1 MSEVSPAPSIELASL
16 DDVDA
21 LARLR
26 WQLYVEQEGELERF
40 EAYRVRFAPFAREAL
55 ATDRWH
61 AWVARDASGPVGAI
75 WLHTIERIPV
85 QGKIAGPIGYLTN
98 VYLEPTFRNGGLG
111 SRMLEEVLQWCRAE
125 RFSCVITWPT
135 PRSRPFYRR
144 GGFDRLDEP
153 FLLELRPDDPLGAD
167 PGSLGSS

>member
-1 MSEVSPAPSIELASL
+1 MDETDPMDVATPPPSIEEARL
-16 DDVDA
+16 DDVGD

-26 WQLYVEQEGELERF
+26 WELYVEQEGEHEPLEPYRDRF
-40 EAYRVRFAPFAREAL
+40 VAFAIRAL

-61 AWVARDASGPVGAI
+61 AWMARDASGAVGAM

-85 QGKIAGPIGYLTN
+85 PGKVAGPIGYLTN
-98 VYLEPTFRNGGLG
+98 VYVSPEHRNGGLG
-111 SRMLEEVLQWCRAE
+111 SRMLQRVLEWCRA
-125 RFSCVITWPT
+125 RGYSCVITWPT

-153 FLLELRPDDPLGAD
+153 FLIELGPDAPL
-167 PGSLGSS
+167 

>member
-1 MSEVSPAPSIELASL
+1 MSDAAPTIEPATI

-26 WQLYVEQEGELERF
+26 WELYVEQEGELEPSD
-40 EAYRVRFAPFAREAL
+40 AYRDRFASFARDAL

-61 AWVARDASGPVGAI
+61 AWVARDARRPVGAM
-75 WLHTIERIPV
+75 WLHTVERIPV
-85 QGKIAGPIGYLTN
+85 PGKRAGPIGYLTN
-98 VYLEPTFRNGGLG
+98 VYLVPAFRNGGLG
-111 SRMLEEVLQWCRAE
+111 SRMLEHVLEWCRSQ
-125 RFSCVITWPT
+125 RLSCVITWPT

-153 FLLELRPDDPLGAD
+153 FIVELGPDDPI
-167 PGSLGSS
+167 

>member
-1 MSEVSPAPSIELASL
+1 MRDAPLSIELASV
-16 DDVDA
+16 DDVAA

-26 WQLYVEQEGELERF
+26 WELYVEQEGELEPF
-40 EAYRVRFAPFAREAL
+40 EAYRDRFVAFGRAAL

-61 AWVARDASGPVGAI
+61 AWLARDATGPVGAM
-75 WLHTIERIPV
+75 WLHSIERMPV
-85 QGKIAGPIGYLTN
+85 PGKVAGPIGYLTN
-98 VYLEPTFRNGGLG
+98 VYLAPELRDGGLG
-111 SRMLEEVLQWCRAE
+111 SRMLEQVLDWCRDR

-153 FLLELRPDDPLGAD
+153 FLIELRPDDPLAGD